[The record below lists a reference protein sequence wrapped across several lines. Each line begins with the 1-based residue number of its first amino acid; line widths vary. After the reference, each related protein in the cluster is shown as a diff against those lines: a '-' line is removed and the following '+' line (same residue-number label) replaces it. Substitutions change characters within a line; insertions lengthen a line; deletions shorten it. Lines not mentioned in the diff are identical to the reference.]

1 MEPYRIMDENGNAL
15 FANRRCDVA
24 FLVHLPRINKRFEL
38 IGKLFLIFVGIE
50 MEPHPSLV
58 AGTMI
63 YKKRPRDCFAEGG
76 LGFVD

>member
-1 MEPYRIMDENGNAL
+1 MVTHCLLI
-15 FANRRCDVA
+15 DVA
-24 FLVHLPRINKRFEL
+24 TSRFWFIWWIDKRFEL
-38 IGKLFLIFVGIE
+38 IGKLFLIFVGME
-50 MEPHPSLV
+50 MEQHPSLI